1 MLVGITL
8 PPRESGPG
16 HGLDLRAVRDLTLLA
31 QSVVSGV
38 KLRAM
43 LYYVVPRTATAT
55 VKQRP
60 AWQQALQS
68 QIDNQAPP
76 TL

>member
-1 MLVGITL
+1 MLVGITQ
-8 PPRESGPG
+8 PPRVGRPG

-43 LYYVVPRTATAT
+43 LYIILLRRTKDSHSYCQTKTSMAT
-55 VKQRP
+55 VNSK
-60 AWQQALQS
+60 
-68 QIDNQAPP
+68 APP